1 MELID
6 KIKSELDGKEDVVK
20 RMVLN
25 GLIKF
30 IDICKQPNFLKM
42 VIVDFNL
49 PKNLPGLGEE
59 ETLILKMEMNN
70 VASTFSY
77 LSDEEAQELKNSLEE
92 ERKKYSPEESESL
105 EAFMREAL
113 VGKIKPSSESPLDGT
128 LAGAY
133 FAIAQGFGDERFNFV
148 LVEPVN
154 SEEIKEEIYRIITQY
169 YRQKGMERI
178 WKSDVLP
185 GVTIWASAELNR
197 KGRRQYAYC
206 TVANSHILVTE
217 KGFDW

>member
-70 VASTFSY
+70 VAENMNKV
-77 LSDEEAQELKNSLEE
+77 DENSLGLFEE
-92 ERKKYSPEESESL
+92 PKD
-105 EAFMREAL
+105 
-113 VGKIKPSSESPLDGT
+113 VKP
-128 LAGAY
+128 
-133 FAIAQGFGDERFNFV
+133 
-148 LVEPVN
+148 
-154 SEEIKEEIYRIITQY
+154 KE
-169 YRQKGMERI
+169 
-178 WKSDVLP
+178 
-185 GVTIWASAELNR
+185 
-197 KGRRQYAYC
+197 
-206 TVANSHILVTE
+206 
-217 KGFDW
+217 